1 MRELGRVLA
10 AAIGLA
16 AAMAGGAMAQA
27 PPQTT
32 LVIGFPAGGASDII
46 GRIMQPVLA
55 EALGTTLVIQ
65 NVGGA
70 AGTIGANNVA
80 RARPDGAT
88 LLLTPAGPAVIQP
101 HFRRDLPYRVESLAP
116 VCQVADS
123 PVVLM
128 TPANSPFRT
137 LADVIGA
144 ARARPGEVPF
154 ASTGA
159 GTIPHI
165 VMVALS
171 QQAGV
176 TMNHVPF
183 RGSGDVMLAFQQ
195 NQIQLFADQTPLIR
209 QYSLHPIASFTEQR
223 LADFPGLPTAREAG
237 HDIVYSIW
245 SGIYAP
251 AGTPEA
257 VLARLEA
264 ACTRTMQNEAVVA
277 GFARVN
283 QPIRFRDRAAFAAFT
298 RAESEKFR
306 TLVETTGIRAAE

>member
-1 MRELGRVLA
+1 MRGLRGLLA
-10 AAIGLA
+10 AAALGFG
-16 AAMAGGAMAQA
+16 MAGGAAA
-27 PPQTT
+27 QTT
-32 LVIGFPAGGASDII
+32 LVIGFPAAGASDII

-55 EALGTTLVIQ
+55 EALGTPLVIQ
-65 NVGGA
+65 NLGGA
-70 AGTIGANNVA
+70 AGTIGANAVV
-80 RARPDGAT
+80 RARPDGNT
-88 LLLTPAGPAVIQP
+88 LLLTPAGPVVIQP

-116 VCQVADS
+116 ICQVADS

-137 LADVIGA
+137 LADLIA
-144 ARARPGEVPF
+144 TARARPGEVPF

-165 VMVALS
+165 VMVALA

-176 TMNHVPF
+176 SLNHVPF

-209 QYSLHPIASFTEQR
+209 QYGLHPIASFTEQK
-223 LADFPGLPTAREAG
+223 LADFPDLPTARAAG

-245 SGIYAP
+245 SGLYAP
-251 AGTPEA
+251 AGTPEP

-264 ACTRTMQNEAVVA
+264 ACLRTMQTPQVVE

-283 QPIRFRDRAAFAAFT
+283 QPIRLRDRAAFTAFT
-298 RAESEKFR
+298 QAESAKFR
-306 TLVETTGIRAAE
+306 ALVESSGLRAAE